1 MECNIRDVTSGVP
14 QKACWGEFSIVI
26 YGNMAYVQTAAASRT
41 GEIPSYLDTVLEF
54 QHWPFTVGT
63 LEGAGREFA
72 PASLLRHPRRDVTYS
87 AHILMLVGKVYCTSE
102 LNIHE
107 SGLNIVFFGVSD
119 CKICCTF
126 SFFSCPGELVAQ
138 FKFTVLLMPNGPQR

>member
-26 YGNMAYVQTAAASRT
+26 YGNMAYVQTDAASHT
-41 GEIPSYLDTVLEF
+41 GEIPSYLDTDPEF
-54 QHWPFTVGT
+54 QHWPFNIGS
-63 LEGAGREFA
+63 LEGVGREFA

-107 SGLNIVFFGVSD
+107 SGLNTVFLVFPTVRLVVRSLSFHVQVSWWHSSSSLF
-119 CKICCTF
+119 C
-126 SFFSCPGELVAQ
+126 
-138 FKFTVLLMPNGPQR
+138 